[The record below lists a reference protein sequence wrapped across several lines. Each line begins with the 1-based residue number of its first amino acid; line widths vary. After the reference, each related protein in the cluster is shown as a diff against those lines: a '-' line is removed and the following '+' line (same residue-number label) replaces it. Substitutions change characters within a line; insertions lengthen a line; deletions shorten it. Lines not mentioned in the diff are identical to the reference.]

1 MNTSCSV
8 VDKFVALWNKNE
20 ALVSATSHDIQKL
33 ESTLGIRLPNCYV
46 YLITKY
52 GDLYAP
58 NLLDAIV
65 EKELELNDI
74 QNFLLPN
81 QILEDTKAYEIA
93 GMPEGY
99 LAFASDCMG
108 NMFCFKIDECKRQ
121 LNEPSIWFFDHDFV
135 EIESIANN
143 FNEWLGNYVVV

>member
-1 MNTSCSV
+1 MMNTSCNI

-20 ALVSATSHDIQKL
+20 TLVAATSHDIQKL
-33 ESTLGIRLPNCYV
+33 ESTLGIRLPHCYV

-74 QNFLLPN
+74 QNFLLPS
-81 QILEDTKAYEIA
+81 QMLEDTRAYEAA
-93 GMPEGY
+93 GMPKGY
-99 LAFASDCMG
+99 LAFSSDCM
-108 NMFCFKIDECKRQ
+108 
-121 LNEPSIWFFDHDFV
+121 
-135 EIESIANN
+135 
-143 FNEWLGNYVVV
+143 